1 MKIRA
6 LSTVVIVALALG
18 IFVAGYGQGFPLGL
32 LPTPPSDGEPISVF
46 VWTDVSVVNIGDEI
60 VIHLQLS
67 RPGFVYLFD
76 LQPDGL
82 VRLIFPNAFS
92 VNNYVASSSYD
103 LPDGPYKLT
112 VTPPA
117 GIEEFLV
124 FACDTPLP
132 ILVGSAQDPF
142 PIYAMD
148 ATEAINQLVA
158 LFGALEQVPTWGMG
172 WHAIQIV
179 GDQPTEPKDN
189 GITLAAPPVRPPFN
203 GRPGNAWH
211 MVRDSWQMGIPES
224 GWYWYFDINARWHLC
239 LVIQ

>member
-1 MKIRA
+1 MKIRV
-6 LSTVVIVALALG
+6 LSTIMIVAVTLG
-18 IFVAGYGQGFPLGL
+18 LAGYAQGFPLGL
-32 LPTPPSDGEPISVF
+32 LPVPPADGEPINVF
-46 VWTDVSVVNIGDEI
+46 VWTDTSVVNVGDEI

-92 VNNYVASSSYD
+92 PNNYITSSSYD
-103 LPDGPYKLT
+103 LPDGPYKLA

-124 FACDTPLP
+124 FACDAPLP

-158 LFGALEQVPTWGMG
+158 LFGSLEQIPTWGMG

-179 GDQPTEPKDN
+179 GNQPTETEDEE
-189 GITLAAPPVRPPFN
+189 ITLPSPPAKPPFN

-211 MVRDSWQMGIPES
+211 MVDETWRMGIPES

-239 LVIQ
+239 LVAE

>member
-1 MKIRA
+1 MKLRV
-6 LSTVVIVALALG
+6 LSTIMIIALALG
-18 IFVAGYGQGFPLGL
+18 VSFAGQAEGFPLGL
-32 LPTPPSDGEPISVF
+32 LPTPPTDGEQISVF
-46 VWTDVSVVNIGDEI
+46 VWTDTSVVNVGDEI

-67 RPGFVYLFD
+67 RPGYVYLFD

-92 VNNYVASSSYD
+92 PSNYVTSSYYD
-103 LPDGPYKLT
+103 LPDGPYNLT

-124 FACDTPLP
+124 FACDAPLP

-142 PIYAMD
+142 PIYAMN

-158 LFGALEQVPTWGMG
+158 LFGSLEQLPTWGMG

-179 GDQPTEPKDN
+179 GDQTVEPEDEE
-189 GITLAAPPVRPPFN
+189 ITLSAPPAKPPFN
-203 GRPGNAWH
+203 GRPAHAWYLEGG
-211 MVRDSWQMGIPES
+211 SWRIGIPES

-239 LVIQ
+239 LVVE

>member
-1 MKIRA
+1 MKLRVM
-6 LSTVVIVALALG
+6 STILIIVFTLG
-18 IFVAGYGQGFPLGL
+18 IAGYAEGFPLGL

-46 VWTDVSVVNIGDEI
+46 VWTDTSVVDVGDEI

-82 VRLIFPNAFS
+82 VHLLFPNAFS
-92 VNNYVASSSYD
+92 PNNYVASSSYD

-124 FACDTPLP
+124 FACDAPLP

-142 PIYAMD
+142 PLYAMD
-148 ATEAINQLVA
+148 PKEAINRLVS
-158 LFGALEQVPTWGMG
+158 LFGSLEQVPTWGMG

-179 GDQPTEPKDN
+179 GSEVTKPKN
-189 GITLAAPPVRPPFN
+189 EEVILPPPPPQPPFN
-203 GRPGNAWH
+203 GRPAHAWYIEG
-211 MVRDSWQMGIPES
+211 DSWQMGIPET

-239 LVIQ
+239 LVAE

>member
-1 MKIRA
+1 MKIRV
-6 LSTVVIVALALG
+6 LSTILVIAVTLG
-18 IFVAGYGQGFPLGL
+18 LAGYAQGFPLGL
-32 LPTPPSDGEPISVF
+32 LPAAPSDGEPISVY
-46 VWTDVSVVNIGDEI
+46 VWTDTSVVNVGDEI

-92 VNNYVASSSYD
+92 PNNYVTSSSYD

-124 FACDTPLP
+124 FACDAPLP

-158 LFGALEQVPTWGMG
+158 LFGSLEQVSTWGMG
-172 WHAIQIV
+172 WHAIQSV
-179 GDQPTEPKDN
+179 GDQVVEPEDEEV
-189 GITLAAPPVRPPFN
+189 ILPAPPAQPPFN
-203 GRPGNAWH
+203 GRPGHAWY
-211 MVRDSWQMGIPES
+211 MDSGSWQMGIPES

>member
-1 MKIRA
+1 MKFRV
-6 LSTVVIVALALG
+6 LSTIMIVAWTLG
-18 IFVAGYGQGFPLGL
+18 ISVAGYAQGFPLGL
-32 LPTPPSDGEPISVF
+32 LPAPQDNGEPISVY
-46 VWTDVSVVNIGDEI
+46 VWTDTSVVNVGDEI
-60 VIHLQLS
+60 VVHLQLS

-92 VNNYVASSSYD
+92 VNNYVTSSSYD

-132 ILVGSAQDPF
+132 ILVGSAQGPF

-179 GDQPTEPKDN
+179 GGQSTEPKDED
-189 GITLAAPPVRPPFN
+189 ITLPAPPAQPPFN

-211 MVRDSWQMGIPES
+211 TVGDSWQMGIPES
-224 GWYWYFDINARWHLC
+224 GWYWYFDINAYWHLC

>member
-1 MKIRA
+1 MKYRI
-6 LSTVVIVALALG
+6 LSTILIAAVALGL
-18 IFVAGYGQGFPLGL
+18 AGYADGFPLGL
-32 LPTPPSDGEPISVF
+32 LPAPPSNGEPISVF
-46 VWTDVSVVNIGDEI
+46 VWTDTSVVNVGDEI
-60 VIHLQLS
+60 VIHLQIS
-67 RPGFVYLFD
+67 RPAFIYLFD

-92 VNNYVASSSYD
+92 PNNYVTSSSYD

-124 FACDTPLP
+124 FACDAPLP
-132 ILVGSAQDPF
+132 IAVGSAQDPF

-158 LFGALEQVPTWGMG
+158 LFGSLQQVPTWGMG

-179 GDQPTEPKDN
+179 GGETVKQAYEEVALP
-189 GITLAAPPVRPPFN
+189 APPPQPPFN
-203 GRPGNAWH
+203 GRPAQAWYLEGGIW
-211 MVRDSWQMGIPES
+211 RMGIPAS
-224 GWYWYFDINARWHLC
+224 GWYWYFDVNARWHLC
-239 LVIQ
+239 LVVE